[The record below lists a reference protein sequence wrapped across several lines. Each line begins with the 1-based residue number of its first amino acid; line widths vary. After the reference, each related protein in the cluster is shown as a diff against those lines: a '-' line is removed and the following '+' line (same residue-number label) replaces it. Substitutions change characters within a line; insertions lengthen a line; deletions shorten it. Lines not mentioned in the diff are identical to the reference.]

1 MADAEQ
7 TISPCTCLW
16 PHSHGTDDPNMRRC
30 DMCDGIVL
38 TDHLTGE
45 YVEAMCQ
52 PALLILLRELYTE
65 PEIATWW
72 RSPQPMF
79 DGKQP
84 PDLIAA
90 GREADLIMSLRRLVE
105 GVYV

>member
-1 MADAEQ
+1 MSEHK
-7 TISPCTCLW
+7 TTGPCTCLW
-16 PHSHGTDDPNMRRC
+16 PSSHGTDDPNIRRC

-45 YVEAMCQ
+45 HVEAMCQ
-52 PALLILLRELYTE
+52 PALLALLRDLYTE
-65 PEIATWW
+65 PEIAVWW

-79 DGKQP
+79 DGKLP

-90 GREADLIMSLRRLVE
+90 GREDDLVLSLRRLVE